1 LEAGDQQYVFRL
13 LKLVIRQAAHEA
25 DAGRLPRMA
34 PALPQQYE
42 QSLDII
48 ARKV

>member
-1 LEAGDQQYVFRL
+1 VFRL
-13 LKLVIRQAAHEA
+13 LKLVIRQAAYEA
-25 DAGRLPRMA
+25 KVLRLPRMA